1 MTIMLF
7 IEINFGSGD
16 AYIKL
21 DALMLMFCTI
31 CSVLKILSF
40 RLYADNMIR
49 NFSSAVNDYVAIDTE
64 EKRTIM
70 RRHAFMGRMI
80 CYSIL
85 SFGYL
90 TSSIFMLTP
99 MIAGDNNVQVNV
111 SIKDQASKLPIPLT
125 WVLRDFNISTSLY
138 LFISA
143 VQYII
148 ILINDAS
155 DCGNKQIINI
165 N

>member
-1 MTIMLF
+1 MIMLF

-21 DALMLMFCTI
+21 DVLMLMTCVI
-31 CSVLKILSF
+31 CSVLKLLSF
-40 RLYADNMIR
+40 RLYADNLIR

-70 RRHAFMGRMI
+70 RWHAFMGRLI

-90 TSSIFMLTP
+90 TSSIMTLTP
-99 MIAGDNNVQVNV
+99 MIVGDNNVQVNV
-111 SIKDQASKLPIPLT
+111 SIKSQASKLPIPLT
-125 WVLRDFNISTSLY
+125 WVLGDFNISTSLY
-138 LFISA
+138 LLISA
-143 VQYII
+143 VQCILM
-148 ILINDAS
+148 LINGAS